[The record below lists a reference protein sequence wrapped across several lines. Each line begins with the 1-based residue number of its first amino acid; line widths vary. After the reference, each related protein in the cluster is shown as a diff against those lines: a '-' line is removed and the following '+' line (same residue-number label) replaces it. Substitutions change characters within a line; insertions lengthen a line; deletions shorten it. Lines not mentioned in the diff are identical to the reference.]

1 MHRHGFAM
9 NDSEKNSDFGKMV
22 KRAREKADLAQ
33 GFVADLIEVSFA
45 TVARIEEGDESAMK
59 PERIIRLAEVFGENP
74 VEWLRQAGC
83 KPKDISK
90 ARIEI
95 EKLYVRQRLRE
106 IGSYLERWD
115 ESCVFAVDL
124 KKISNGIV
132 LRSSEG
138 QVFIPTS
145 KAKDEEVLAAIEK
158 LTGIVSAIEE
168 LGG

>member
-1 MHRHGFAM
+1 M

-22 KRAREKADLAQ
+22 KRTREEADLSQ
-33 GFVADLIEVSFA
+33 GFVADLIEVSFG
-45 TVARIEEGDESAMK
+45 TIDRIEKGDESAMK
-59 PERIIRLAEVFGENP
+59 PERIIRLAEVFKEEP

-106 IGSYLERWD
+106 IGRYLQHWD
-115 ESCVFAVDL
+115 ESCVFAIDL
-124 KKISNGIV
+124 KKISNGV
-132 LRSSEG
+132 LLRSSEG
-138 QVFIPTS
+138 QVFVPTS
-145 KAKDEEVLAAIEK
+145 NAKDEEVLAAIEK
-158 LTGIVSAIEE
+158 LTGIVSTIEE